1 MDTCLGFSKASSFA
15 YIGCYCIVTV
25 LLETMAFLGCYHD
38 CRFSNVSTWHLQK
51 LALSKDVCARDFAQ
65 VACKDSS
72 MIAVVLWP
80 KLGLAACLRIIG
92 DNNFPSLNSYLSTSD
107 SQPAQTFHWN
117 IYPASHPHTYFN
129 SAFSWRQ
136 MLKSSASQS
145 VRLAKEYF
153 QQSCVEFKK
162 TMRGTL
168 WLPACADY
176 LE

>member
-92 DNNFPSLNSYLSTSD
+92 DNNFPSLNSY
-107 SQPAQTFHWN
+107 F
-117 IYPASHPHTYFN
+117 
-129 SAFSWRQ
+129 
-136 MLKSSASQS
+136 
-145 VRLAKEYF
+145 
-153 QQSCVEFKK
+153 
-162 TMRGTL
+162 G
-168 WLPACADY
+168 LPACSNFSLKY
-176 LE
+176 LPCLTPPYILQLCIFLEANAQKFGVSICQTGKRILSAELC